1 MRALPSRLQV
11 LCLALAMSGCGGAG
25 PRPVVTGEE
34 QCHYCRMEVTD
45 ARFAAEVV
53 TRTGR
58 VHVFDSPECLAGYAR
73 GAAPGT
79 VRVLWV
85 TDAEHPGTF
94 VEAERAGYLLD
105 ASLHGPMGRATAF
118 ATLAAA
124 RDAQS
129 RYGGTVADWHTVLSD
144 SSAHATH

>member
-1 MRALPSRLQV
+1 MRTVPPALQAV
-11 LCLALAMSGCGGAG
+11 LLALALVACGGTG
-25 PRPVVTGEE
+25 PRPVVLNEDA
-34 QCHYCRMEVTD
+34 CHYCRMEVTD
-45 ARFAAEVV
+45 ARFAAEVI
-53 TRTGR
+53 TNTGR

-79 VRVLWV
+79 VRALWV

-105 ASLHGPMGRATAF
+105 SSLRGPMGRATAF
-118 ATLAAA
+118 ATLDAA
-124 RDAQS
+124 RDAQA
-129 RYGGTVADWHTVLSD
+129 RYGGTVAEWSAILAD